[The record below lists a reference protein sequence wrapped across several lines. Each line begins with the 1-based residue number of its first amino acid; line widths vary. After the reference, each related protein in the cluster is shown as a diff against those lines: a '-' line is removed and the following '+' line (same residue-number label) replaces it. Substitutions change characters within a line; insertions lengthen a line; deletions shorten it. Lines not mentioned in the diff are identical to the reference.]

1 MVPSDGI
8 RLTHPPHQPQVR
20 TPLARG
26 RAFWGVTNRK
36 IIQIKVKSSEPD
48 GYYHENVTVDIFSP
62 CKRMAVHRAWDVPG
76 WTVTAIASGLAFGR
90 YMSRADARKAMQ
102 RASIVLPDAVLDESD
117 VSRANKL
124 SIEWAQ
130 THPHDYVWAQKLGFE
145 RTKGV

>member
-36 IIQIKVKSSEPD
+36 IIQIKVKSSEPG
-48 GYYHENVTVDIFSP
+48 GYYHEGVTVDIFSP

-76 WTVTAIASGLAFGR
+76 WTITAIASGLAFGR
-90 YMSRADARKAMQ
+90 YMSRADARKAMR
-102 RASIVLPDAVLDESD
+102 RASIVLPNAVLDESD
-117 VSRANKL
+117 VSRAQTKA
-124 SIEWAQ
+124 SVWASEK
-130 THPHDYVWAQKLGFE
+130 PHDFVWAQKLGFE